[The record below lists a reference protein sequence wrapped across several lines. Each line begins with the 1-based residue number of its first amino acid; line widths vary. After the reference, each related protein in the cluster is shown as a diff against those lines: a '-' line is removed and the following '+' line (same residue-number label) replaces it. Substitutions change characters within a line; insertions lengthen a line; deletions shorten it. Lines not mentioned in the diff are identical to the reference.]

1 MDALREER
9 IKKLNSLQKAGID
22 AYPPRIK
29 RDFEINSVISDFN
42 KFVKAKKKI
51 SLVGR
56 LVGLRVQGAL
66 FFADLKD
73 ESGKIQILGKKDN
86 LKNFDI
92 FKDTIDIGDFIEVSG
107 TAFITKRGEK
117 SLEAK
122 TIRIIVKSLR
132 PIPSDWYGISDIEL
146 RLRKRYLD
154 ILASAEI
161 KELFKKKSIFWATF
175 RDELKKEGFLEVE
188 TPILETTPGGA
199 DAEPFKTHHN
209 ALDTDFYLRIS
220 LEISLKKLLVS
231 GYEKVFEIGRI
242 FRNEGI
248 DAEHLQDY
256 TQIEFYWAYK
266 DYNDLMKFI
275 EPLYKK
281 IIKNTFGNL
290 KTEWHGQKIDWGKK
304 WQKISYYDLFKEKLG
319 IDLEKAST
327 ADLDKKAKSLNLKI
341 DPNSNRGRLIDIL
354 FKTIR
359 KEIIQPVFL
368 IDQPAELEP
377 LAKRNPAFPHKVERM
392 QIIACGTELGKGFSE
407 ANDPLDQRARFEE
420 QMKMR
425 EAGDKEAQMLDEEFL
440 EALEYGM
447 PPTAGFGISE
457 RLFAVLA
464 DKPVRECVFF
474 PLMKRVPKKED

>member
-9 IKKLNSLQKAGID
+9 IKKLNSLQNAGID

-29 RDFEINSVISDFN
+29 RDFEINLVISDFD
-42 KFVKAKKKI
+42 KFIKAKKKI

-107 TAFITKRGEK
+107 IPFVTKRGEK

-122 TIRIIVKSLR
+122 SIRIIVKSLR

-220 LEISLKKLLVS
+220 LEISLKKLLVA

-281 IIKNTFGNL
+281 IIKNTFGSL

-304 WQKISYYDLFKEKLG
+304 WPKISYYDLFREKLG

-327 ADLDKKAKSLNLKI
+327 ADLEKKVRILNLKI
-341 DPNSNRGRLIDIL
+341 ETNSNRGRLIDVL

-377 LAKRNPAFPHKVERM
+377 LAKRNPASPHKVERM

-464 DKPVRECVFF
+464 DKPIRECVFF
-474 PLMKRVPKKED
+474 PLMKRAPKKED